1 MRSGKKSG
9 MTVHNRKF
17 LPSPSPLEQEAQ
29 LDVIMPTDAQQL
41 QGMIRMLDKEY
52 ENATPSQ
59 RAALDLWKMQVSQST
74 ASDTVKLQ
82 FLRRFYFWLLG
93 RGDDDATS
101 KTLWG
106 RGNAAAHN
114 SEVAAYIDRF
124 HNKRTQYAIQLFM
137 LSQRVP
143 SNLNQY
149 YLYFKYVVNG
159 QLKYTKLK
167 DGTGFWDMSNEDY
180 LEDFDLFRQ
189 AFDPNDDKPQDPA
202 KRGDA
207 AIIAPAIDG
216 QTLGKKAFQAQDPYP
231 FTAEDRNK
239 YKLDLEKVEQNAVRN
254 IQQMLLDN
262 NGPLPKYEGITK
274 ADLRELLDELRAG
287 NAPPPSGDS
296 KTDTASDSSLD
307 TARSNPALGVPG
319 ADSGSAAVERNK
331 SLLSSAKEA
340 ASKVASYLVTPDLGS
355 PIEKVPQSPFAGEK
369 DEVKKDLAADFDD
382 KGKEEETLPD
392 DSQKALSRDESE
404 VQIKKLEEVAKGDKR
419 TSEVKNEIKK
429 LQGEIV
435 EAERNVTEAEIA
447 DKIEKTKMS
456 AVDVSKADESFAE
469 ASKAIRF
476 AEEFHRVATDH
487 IRFYE
492 DEIMESEQLD
502 DARKIRLLDHATKQ
516 KAQLNR
522 ELDDVVLPLI
532 QKRNAK
538 KL

>member
-17 LPSPSPLEQEAQ
+17 HPSPSPLEQEAQ

-189 AFDPNDDKPQDPA
+189 AFDPNDDKPQDPS

-207 AIIAPAIDG
+207 AIIAPAVDG
-216 QTLGKKAFQAQDPYP
+216 QISGKKSFQGQDPYP

-296 KTDTASDSSLD
+296 KTDSSLD

-319 ADSGSAAVERNK
+319 ADSGVERNK
-331 SLLSSAKEA
+331 SVLSAAKEA

-369 DEVKKDLAADFDD
+369 DEVKKDLATEFGD
-382 KGKEEETLPD
+382 KGKEEETLTD
-392 DSQKALSRDESE
+392 DTQKTLSRDESE
-404 VQIKKLEEVAKGDKR
+404 VQIKNLEKVEKGDKR

-435 EAERNVTEAEIA
+435 EAERDVTEAEIA
-447 DKIEKTKMS
+447 DKIEKTKM
-456 AVDVSKADESFAE
+456 APVDVSKADESFAE

-487 IRFYE
+487 IRFHE
-492 DEIMESEQLD
+492 DEIMDNENMD
-502 DARKIRLLDHATKQ
+502 DARKIRLLDLATKQ

-522 ELDDVVLPLI
+522 ELDDIIHPLI
-532 QKRNAK
+532 QKRNTK
-538 KL
+538 KR